1 MKKSVVIITV
11 VFVLIALSC
20 VCANAEEGEMIYDMS
35 NVFDSLSDDIKQSL
49 QNMGVDL
56 GNFSKLANL
65 SFENVMG
72 EILSLALGNISSPLK
87 GLVNITALLLLCSV
101 ISAYNGS
108 LSCDISNSLNITAT
122 LCITCAAVVPAV
134 GVIAS
139 TGSVICTASNI
150 MLAYVPVMA
159 VIMASSGSVAG
170 SASYYAVMIGAG
182 EGVSQLS
189 SKIIVPLLNMFLGL
203 SITSSV
209 SPSVN
214 LSGFMSMI
222 SKSVKWLLGF
232 AMTIFTAVLT
242 FRQLI
247 SVSVDNVS
255 TRAVRFTLNSF
266 IPIVGSALSDAYKVV
281 QGSIGLLKSGIGIIV
296 ILSVTIVFMP
306 MILQGVMW
314 MFTLWIG
321 KSTAEVLNLNGPA
334 IVCLFNSHSRFAVHY
349 VNLHSF
355 NGGSNYAWRRF
366 IMSGLFTVVV
376 VMCASALICSLV
388 QTFVTDGST
397 KKIIS
402 LVLGAFIICCMVVP
416 VKNAVSSFNT
426 NVEENQ
432 NSVKEISTDDEA
444 YSNAVI
450 KQTEINLETAL
461 KNLLLQ
467 NNIIIK
473 SCDIILS
480 RVENNGIII
489 ASISIYIDKEF
500 VRYTNLVSSIVY
512 DNFGITP
519 NIMTE

>member
-1 MKKSVVIITV
+1 
-11 VFVLIALSC
+11 
-20 VCANAEEGEMIYDMS
+20 
-35 NVFDSLSDDIKQSL
+35 
-49 QNMGVDL
+49 MGVDL
-56 GNFSKLANL
+56 GDFSKLANL

-72 EILSLALGNISSPLK
+72 EILSLALGNVSSPLK
-87 GLVNITALLLLCSV
+87 GLVNIPALLLLCSV

-108 LSCDISNSLNITAT
+108 LSCDITNSLNITAT

-232 AMTIFTAVLT
+232 AMTILTAVLT

-306 MILQGVMW
+306 VILQGVMW

-334 IVCLFNSHSRFAVHY
+334 KLLENISSVFSTLIAV
-349 VNLHSF
+349 LLC
-355 NGGSNYAWRRF
+355 
-366 IMSGLFTVVV
+366 IMSIYILSTAAVI
-376 VMCASALICSLV
+376 M
-388 QTFVTDGST
+388 TFVTDGST
-397 KKIIS
+397 KQIIS

-426 NVEENQ
+426 DIEENQ

-467 NNIIIK
+467 NNITIK

>member
-56 GNFSKLANL
+56 GDFSKLANL

-72 EILSLALGNISSPLK
+72 EILSLALGNISSPIK

-281 QGSIGLLKSGIGIIV
+281 QGSIGIIV

-306 MILQGVMW
+306 VILQGVMW

-334 IVCLFNSHSRFAVHY
+334 KLLENISSVFSTLIAV
-349 VNLHSF
+349 LLC
-355 NGGSNYAWRRF
+355 
-366 IMSGLFTVVV
+366 IM
-376 VMCASALICSLV
+376 
-388 QTFVTDGST
+388 
-397 KKIIS
+397 
-402 LVLGAFIICCMVVP
+402 
-416 VKNAVSSFNT
+416 
-426 NVEENQ
+426 
-432 NSVKEISTDDEA
+432 
-444 YSNAVI
+444 
-450 KQTEINLETAL
+450 
-461 KNLLLQ
+461 
-467 NNIIIK
+467 
-473 SCDIILS
+473 
-480 RVENNGIII
+480 
-489 ASISIYIDKEF
+489 SIYILSTAA
-500 VRYTNLVSSIVY
+500 VIMLGGGSS
-512 DNFGITP
+512 
-519 NIMTE
+519 

>member
-56 GNFSKLANL
+56 GDFSKLANL
-65 SFENVMG
+65 SFENVIG

-108 LSCDISNSLNITAT
+108 LSCDISSSLNITAT

-232 AMTIFTAVLT
+232 AMTIF
-242 FRQLI
+242 RQLI

-306 MILQGVMW
+306 VILQGVMW

-334 IVCLFNSHSRFAVHY
+334 KLLENISSVFSTLIAV
-349 VNLHSF
+349 LLC
-355 NGGSNYAWRRF
+355 
-366 IMSGLFTVVV
+366 IM
-376 VMCASALICSLV
+376 
-388 QTFVTDGST
+388 
-397 KKIIS
+397 
-402 LVLGAFIICCMVVP
+402 
-416 VKNAVSSFNT
+416 
-426 NVEENQ
+426 
-432 NSVKEISTDDEA
+432 
-444 YSNAVI
+444 
-450 KQTEINLETAL
+450 
-461 KNLLLQ
+461 
-467 NNIIIK
+467 
-473 SCDIILS
+473 
-480 RVENNGIII
+480 
-489 ASISIYIDKEF
+489 SIYILSTAA
-500 VRYTNLVSSIVY
+500 VIMLGGGSS
-512 DNFGITP
+512 
-519 NIMTE
+519 

>member
-1 MKKSVVIITV
+1 
-11 VFVLIALSC
+11 
-20 VCANAEEGEMIYDMS
+20 
-35 NVFDSLSDDIKQSL
+35 
-49 QNMGVDL
+49 
-56 GNFSKLANL
+56 
-65 SFENVMG
+65 
-72 EILSLALGNISSPLK
+72 
-87 GLVNITALLLLCSV
+87 
-101 ISAYNGS
+101 
-108 LSCDISNSLNITAT
+108 
-122 LCITCAAVVPAV
+122 
-134 GVIAS
+134 
-139 TGSVICTASNI
+139 
-150 MLAYVPVMA
+150 
-159 VIMASSGSVAG
+159 
-170 SASYYAVMIGAG
+170 
-182 EGVSQLS
+182 
-189 SKIIVPLLNMFLGL
+189 MFLGL

-306 MILQGVMW
+306 VILQGVMW

-334 IVCLFNSHSRFAVHY
+334 KLLENISSVFSTLIAVLLCIMSIY
-349 VNLHSF
+349 ILSTAAVIML
-355 NGGSNYAWRRF
+355 GGGF

-416 VKNAVSSFNT
+416 VKMPYRHLIPILRKSKILLKKY
-426 NVEENQ
+426 Q
-432 NSVKEISTDDEA
+432 
-444 YSNAVI
+444 
-450 KQTEINLETAL
+450 QMMRHTAMPL
-461 KNLLLQ
+461 
-467 NNIIIK
+467 
-473 SCDIILS
+473 
-480 RVENNGIII
+480 
-489 ASISIYIDKEF
+489 
-500 VRYTNLVSSIVY
+500 
-512 DNFGITP
+512 
-519 NIMTE
+519 

>member
-1 MKKSVVIITV
+1 MHSKTAMRVEKTD
-11 VFVLIALSC
+11 
-20 VCANAEEGEMIYDMS
+20 DM
-35 NVFDSLSDDIKQSL
+35 
-49 QNMGVDL
+49 
-56 GNFSKLANL
+56 FS
-65 SFENVMG
+65 
-72 EILSLALGNISSPLK
+72 SS
-87 GLVNITALLLLCSV
+87 
-101 ISAYNGS
+101 
-108 LSCDISNSLNITAT
+108 
-122 LCITCAAVVPAV
+122 
-134 GVIAS
+134 
-139 TGSVICTASNI
+139 
-150 MLAYVPVMA
+150 
-159 VIMASSGSVAG
+159 
-170 SASYYAVMIGAG
+170 
-182 EGVSQLS
+182 
-189 SKIIVPLLNMFLGL
+189 
-203 SITSSV
+203 
-209 SPSVN
+209 
-214 LSGFMSMI
+214 
-222 SKSVKWLLGF
+222 
-232 AMTIFTAVLT
+232 
-242 FRQLI
+242 
-247 SVSVDNVS
+247 
-255 TRAVRFTLNSF
+255 
-266 IPIVGSALSDAYKVV
+266 
-281 QGSIGLLKSGIGIIV
+281 
-296 ILSVTIVFMP
+296 
-306 MILQGVMW
+306 
-314 MFTLWIG
+314 
-321 KSTAEVLNLNGPA
+321 
-334 IVCLFNSHSRFAVHY
+334 FAVHY

-426 NVEENQ
+426 DIEEKQ

-467 NNIIIK
+467 NNITIK